1 MDLIEFF
8 LLCVENHQLTLREVC
23 RVVGFRSYNQLAR
36 LLQHKTSPMKVLE
49 FGQLLLDHA
58 SQLRLTAEECQ
69 SIRDCMFPLLKGK
82 ENVYAFEHFFS
93 LITTL
98 QVEAAFPNADL
109 LLMDM
114 QGHPAGSLRKLLS
127 NADSAEISV
136 INCIHSN
143 VLRIIASC
151 VHDVNLSVNYY
162 YCEAQSISSSVDAVC
177 DIWPYLFCEW
187 LHPYS
192 VRAATHQG
200 LWTGDVIFVHLA
212 HQKAPNSTIFEDFE
226 IVLYSKE
233 TAIAIP
239 LPNPPELLLCHNDI
253 DIHGLFIQP
262 YGKMEEYKEYLL
274 FAYNLEHQ
282 HRFFR
287 IKPDIGLELI
297 HPEIQVA
304 ALGDD
309 VFGSGNQQMVN
320 DLISIER
327 KRYEESASKYQRQCH
342 IVSYDAMQEFVKTG
356 KTADHFYG
364 FRAYTPSER
373 LFILR
378 DIYQRMKESSFFR
391 FWFLLPDVHFTSA
404 EVVRYEEYGVSIL
417 MPNTIYDLNGS
428 HKEIFIRDRTF
439 CDWFSKYFREYLCRH
454 YIHSSAQSI
463 KMMERLIEQCT
474 ELL

>member
-212 HQKAPNSTIFEDFE
+212 HQKAPNSTSFEDFE

-239 LPNPPELLLCHNDI
+239 LP
-253 DIHGLFIQP
+253 IHQNCFCVTMILIFMNYSYSHTGRWRNTKNTCCMRIIWSISTAF
-262 YGKMEEYKEYLL
+262 
-274 FAYNLEHQ
+274 FASN
-282 HRFFR
+282 R
-287 IKPDIGLELI
+287 I
-297 HPEIQVA
+297 
-304 ALGDD
+304 
-309 VFGSGNQQMVN
+309 SGWS
-320 DLISIER
+320 L
-327 KRYEESASKYQRQCH
+327 
-342 IVSYDAMQEFVKTG
+342 
-356 KTADHFYG
+356 
-364 FRAYTPSER
+364 
-373 LFILR
+373 
-378 DIYQRMKESSFFR
+378 
-391 FWFLLPDVHFTSA
+391 
-404 EVVRYEEYGVSIL
+404 SIL
-417 MPNTIYDLNGS
+417 TYRLLRL
-428 HKEIFIRDRTF
+428 E
-439 CDWFSKYFREYLCRH
+439 
-454 YIHSSAQSI
+454 
-463 KMMERLIEQCT
+463 MMCLAAATSRW
-474 ELL
+474 